1 MNCKRENAFVKW
13 REGANGAGKMEKE
26 HQKDVET
33 EHCRV
38 CQVVQHQ
45 VQLWTKEFEIKCF
58 HKESEQWGRDRKT
71 VGSFKTLMAIAWARI
86 QITNKI
92 WYRE

>member
-1 MNCKRENAFVKW
+1 MNCKSKKAFVKW
-13 REGANGAGKMEKE
+13 REGANEAEKMEKE

-45 VQLWTKEFEIKCF
+45 VQL
-58 HKESEQWGRDRKT
+58 
-71 VGSFKTLMAIAWARI
+71 
-86 QITNKI
+86 
-92 WYRE
+92 